1 MPVLKDNRKHNHT
14 KIMPN
19 IQTGAF
25 GAGLTAQ
32 YSFKLALL
40 NSVCLISLLFRK
52 QIGAGLTTP
61 NSPKLGLLEGV
72 LTC

>member
-14 KIMPN
+14 KI
-19 IQTGAF
+19 IIETGAF

-32 YSFKLALL
+32 YSFELALID
-40 NSVCLISLLFRK
+40 SVCLINLLFRR
-52 QIGAGLTTP
+52 QIGAGLTTL
-61 NSPKLGLLEGV
+61 NSPNVGLLEGV

>member
-1 MPVLKDNRKHNHT
+1 M
-14 KIMPN
+14 
-19 IQTGAF
+19 